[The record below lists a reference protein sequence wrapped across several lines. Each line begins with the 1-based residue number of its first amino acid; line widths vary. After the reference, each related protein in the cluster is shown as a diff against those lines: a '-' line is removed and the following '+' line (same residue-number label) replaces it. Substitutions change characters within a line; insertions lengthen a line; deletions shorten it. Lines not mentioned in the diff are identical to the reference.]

1 MANLE
6 LNFLKLKFYILLNC
20 IELDFSK
27 IEFHA
32 ETQFFKRG
40 NLTK

>member
-32 ETQFFKRG
+32 ETQFSERG
-40 NLTK
+40 NITK